1 MSKLEAAMSAHPFA
15 PLPQHDNIDQCL
27 ATDIAAGYLSAAF
40 QTVAGPNV
48 DMFEMA
54 VAIG

>member
-1 MSKLEAAMSAHPFA
+1 MSAHPFA